1 MKTMVI
7 NVAHT
12 HTHTFITEM
21 ADLWMVT
28 FQLHSDKI
36 LRIWRMAGVP
46 GLVRLLLA
54 VRICT
59 ECLDSF
65 IT

>member
-12 HTHTFITEM
+12 HTFITEM
-21 ADLWMVT
+21 ADSWMVT

-46 GLVRLLLA
+46 GLVCLLLA